1 MSQAKDYERTTT
13 ATLKIQVENEEPLF
27 VCQKNPK
34 DTPDIAIVK
43 VKVIN
48 LNDAPQFR
56 TNPVKVFVL
65 EDEEPGKV
73 LHISDAFDVDSD
85 PSELRLVTVVLVV
98 LIVNTAN
105 MTFH

>member
-1 MSQAKDYERTTT
+1 M
-13 ATLKIQVENEEPLF
+13 
-27 VCQKNPK
+27 
-34 DTPDIAIVK
+34 AIVK

-56 TNPVKVFVL
+56 TNPVKVFVR
-65 EDEEPGKV
+65 EDKEPGKV
-73 LHISDAFDVDSD
+73 VLTSDAFDVDSD

-105 MTFH
+105 MTIH